1 MGDIF
6 GKPDPPPAPDYVGA
20 ARAQG
25 ASNLETA
32 IATSKLSNPWTQNAY
47 GSRRVLYG
55 DEAGTGD
62 PLVPRVIDSM
72 TPLGESRAAQE
83 QRIIG
88 SLGNTAEAG
97 LYRVGDAFN
106 TPMDMQSITDLQN
119 KAQSAIMDRVNP
131 ELDRQQRALD
141 QQLVNQGF
149 TDRNSEG
156 YRAAQDAFGR
166 QRNDAT
172 TQAAL
177 QAINLQPQLMQ
188 SELAIR
194 NQPLNELN
202 ALRTGSQ
209 VQLPNFG
216 QTRGAGVGDT
226 PILGAT
232 QAQAQNNAGLYN
244 SQVGSYNNQ
253 MSGLYG
259 LGSAALIGWLA
270 SDVRVKEDVRMV
282 GSTDEGLPVYTFR
295 YKGDPVTQMGV
306 MAQDVEKVNPAA
318 VKEIS
323 GVKHVNYAMV
333 R

>member
-1 MGDIF
+1 MS
-6 GKPDPPPAPDYVGA
+6 KPDAPQPPDYVGA
-20 ARAQG
+20 AKAQG

-32 IATSKLSNPWTQNAY
+32 IATAKLSNPWTQSAY
-47 GSRRVLYG
+47 GSRQVQYG
-55 DEAGTGD
+55 DAAGTGD
-62 PLVPRVIDSM
+62 PLVPRVIDTM
-72 TPLGESRAAQE
+72 TPLGEARAAQE

-88 SLGNTAEAG
+88 NLGNVAEAG
-97 LYRVGDAFN
+97 LYRVGDAFAS
-106 TPMDMQSITDLQN
+106 PMDFTDIQGLQD
-119 KAQSAIMDRVNP
+119 KAYSSIMDRVNP

-177 QAINLQPQLMQ
+177 QAINLHPQLMQ
-188 SELAIR
+188 QSLAIR

-209 VQLPNFG
+209 VQLPSFG
-216 QTRGAGVGDT
+216 AFKGAGVGDT

-232 QAQAQNNAGLYN
+232 QMGAQNQAGLYN
-244 SQVGSYNNQ
+244 AEMGNYNNT

-259 LGSAALIGWLA
+259 LGAAGITAYG
-270 SDVRVKEDVRMV
+270 
-282 GSTDEGLPVYTFR
+282 
-295 YKGDPVTQMGV
+295 
-306 MAQDVEKVNPAA
+306 MAAF
-318 VKEIS
+318 
-323 GVKHVNYAMV
+323 
-333 R
+333 